1 VTSTCS
7 SDLTF
12 AEGDIVKV
20 LEEEFKG
27 FIGLVISS
35 GAYNTS
41 SGKVVLRR
49 ISHAH
54 KDALFRGGEEAQQ
67 QPSVL
72 TELGME
78 HLLTEV
84 FDEFQNGDVVI
95 PLKEALDGADSSRC
109 DVLTM
114 SMVMAKLFEKGK
126 RLEGRLAIQWQNLLQ
141 RMSEDDT
148 SKVQQCVKQRALE
161 MLQKHHGGRGHV
173 GFELFQRHD
182 KGCGKGFLLP
192 VSDLDRLVGSDFYR
206 GHRGGENLFYEKK
219 YDSVRHMFPEPVH
232 PGISNMNAE
241 CRKHLAEMWDNES
254 EFALFFQIFIFSCPP
269 PD

>member
-1 VTSTCS
+1 MISTCS

-148 SKVQQCVKQRALE
+148 SNVQQCVKQRALE